1 MSEITAIIPY
11 SSCVALRKDGRPC
24 QAVGTIVDSARNG
37 LVCDAHR
44 TDGPGSDRLKR
55 GRKLQSLQFWAQA
68 HTEEERRREAL
79 ALSLSD
85 DGLNALLNDLRKFH
99 HGKCLKAKTRK
110 ILEDILTENNQR
122 KSAGA
127 GK

>member
-1 MSEITAIIPY
+1 MHFAAQI
-11 SSCVALRKDGRPC
+11 
-24 QAVGTIVDSARNG
+24 QAED
-37 LVCDAHR
+37 
-44 TDGPGSDRLKR
+44 
-55 GRKLQSLQFWAQA
+55 Q
-68 HTEEERRREAL
+68 RRRDAL

-99 HGKCLKAKTRK
+99 NGECLKAKTRK
-110 ILEDILTENNQR
+110 TLEDILTENNQR